1 MRFWHLFAVLLC
13 LLPIAAGCSSLPGS
27 APAGTTGSTES
38 VGQIVQAT
46 FAAMTAQPESTSQ
59 PAVTSVPATAT
70 SATGS
75 ISGSLNYPAD
85 SLPPMYVTAYQV
97 GTQSY
102 QYVITSKGQGTYEID
117 ALPPGTYHIVAYTVG
132 GGGFPAELAGGFT
145 KAVQCGLT
153 ADCTDHSLVDVP
165 LSAGQ
170 SVTGVNPADWYAPDG
185 TFPAFPQSH
194 P

>member
-1 MRFWHLFAVLLC
+1 MRFWRLFAVFVC
-13 LLPIAAGCSSLPGS
+13 LLPLVAGCGSLPGS
-27 APAGTTGSTES
+27 APAGTAEPTES
-38 VGQIVQAT
+38 VGHIVQAT

-59 PAVTSVPATAT
+59 QPASAVSATAT
-70 SATGS
+70 GATGS

-85 SLPPMYVTAYQV
+85 SLPSMYVTAFQV

-102 QYVITSKGQGTYEID
+102 QYVITIAGQGTYEID

-132 GGGFPAELAGGFT
+132 GGGFPAGLAGGFT

-165 LSAGQ
+165 LSPGQ
-170 SVTGVNPADWYAPDG
+170 TVTGVNPADWYAPDG
-185 TFPAFPQSH
+185 TFPVFPQSR